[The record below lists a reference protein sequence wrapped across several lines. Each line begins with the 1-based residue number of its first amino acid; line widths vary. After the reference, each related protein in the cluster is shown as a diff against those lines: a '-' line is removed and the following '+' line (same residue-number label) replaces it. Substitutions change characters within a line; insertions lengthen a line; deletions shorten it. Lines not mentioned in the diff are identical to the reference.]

1 VGVLIQPVNQGRVA
15 ANAEVRNR
23 GREFFFGHAVP
34 PETGYIIFI
43 KYVILGKG
51 LSEKL
56 KKKRTLTQQY
66 FSFHLI
72 NKYNKDIDN
81 IFIGVF
87 KSVFM
92 AKSRVPLMLRASFSS
107 TVSEQPS
114 FESVN
119 IDLSAYVDALSGK
132 VLKINKVTFMA
143 DSGSGL
149 AFSDADFDSSRGGEW
164 VSQLVTGTQTAIKGA
179 NDDRVV
185 AAKYFYVALNAMVID
200 ATSASAPSAAA
211 GTVWTSY
218 EITTPNAGFYVA
230 ADTLTFAA
238 QHTLDMDSTIRH
250 ICVIE
255 AERIKLS
262 AADVNFLLV
271 NQTLTG

>member
-1 VGVLIQPVNQGRVA
+1 
-15 ANAEVRNR
+15 
-23 GREFFFGHAVP
+23 
-34 PETGYIIFI
+34 
-43 KYVILGKG
+43 
-51 LSEKL
+51 
-56 KKKRTLTQQY
+56 
-66 FSFHLI
+66 
-72 NKYNKDIDN
+72 
-81 IFIGVF
+81 
-87 KSVFM
+87 
-92 AKSRVPLMLRASFSS
+92 MLRASFTS
-107 TVSEQPS
+107 TTTEQPS

-149 AFSDADFDSSRGGEW
+149 AFSDLDFDTSRGGEW
-164 VSQLVTGTQTAIKGA
+164 VSQLVTGTQTSIKGA

-185 AAKYFYVALNAMVID
+185 ASKYWYIAFNTMVID
-200 ATSASAPSAAA
+200 ATSASTPSAAA

-218 EITTPNAGFYVA
+218 EMTTPDAGFYVA
-230 ADTLTFAA
+230 ADSLTFAA
-238 QHTLDMDSTIRH
+238 QHTLDMDSSARH

-262 AADVNFLLV
+262 ASDVNFLLV